1 MRIQTLPENLV
12 ARIAAGEVV
21 ERPVSIVKE
30 LVENSLD
37 ARSRRIV
44 VEVESGGKKAIRV
57 TDDGHG
63 MEAADVQAAFQ
74 RHATSK
80 IRNLEDLMEISTMGF
95 RGEALPSIAAV
106 SRVRMRSATSP
117 SGIGSL
123 LLVEHGVIG
132 KISEVSA
139 SQGTGVEVTGLF
151 EKIPVR
157 KKFLRSVPTEL
168 AHITNLLH
176 RFALV
181 RPETSF
187 RLVSDGKPILEAP
200 GVPRFRDR
208 VRQVFGDRFLDV
220 MIPLKVEDG
229 ELRLHGFVSRPD
241 SHHSSRTR
249 QSFFVNHRLIRDRT
263 LSHAIQE
270 AYERILPARRFPA
283 VLIFLDMPPAEVDVN
298 IHPAKTEVRF
308 RDPSRCH
315 DMLFNGIR
323 DLLAAIK
330 PFAPLLG
337 SSGRPEPDS
346 FTKIPDR
353 LREATDGFFQSRESI
368 LPETAG
374 APGPGRLE
382 REPTGSPVQAELEA
396 PPIRSLAQYR
406 DSFIIGC
413 DAEGLLV
420 VDQHAAHERI
430 LYERCVAGF
439 PDSET
444 KRQQLL
450 FPKTLEL
457 TATQMV
463 AFESAAEEIS
473 SLGYRLEPF
482 GNRGILIREIPAVA
496 DVESISTLLADL
508 LTEVGRHF
516 GKMQVGT
523 LREKLAVTTACHA
536 AVKIHQPLGRERMN
550 YLLRELFQTSSPM
563 TCPHGRP
570 AVLRISHEELL
581 VRFRRR

>member
-80 IRNLEDLMEISTMGF
+80 IRDLEDLMEISTMGF

-315 DMLFNGIR
+315 DLLFNGIR

-346 FTKIPDR
+346 FTKVPDR
-353 LREATDGFFQSRESI
+353 LREATEGFFQIRESL

-374 APGPGRLE
+374 APGPGR
-382 REPTGSPVQAELEA
+382 
-396 PPIRSLAQYR
+396 
-406 DSFIIGC
+406 
-413 DAEGLLV
+413 
-420 VDQHAAHERI
+420 
-430 LYERCVAGF
+430 
-439 PDSET
+439 
-444 KRQQLL
+444 
-450 FPKTLEL
+450 
-457 TATQMV
+457 
-463 AFESAAEEIS
+463 
-473 SLGYRLEPF
+473 
-482 GNRGILIREIPAVA
+482 
-496 DVESISTLLADL
+496 
-508 LTEVGRHF
+508 
-516 GKMQVGT
+516 
-523 LREKLAVTTACHA
+523 
-536 AVKIHQPLGRERMN
+536 
-550 YLLRELFQTSSPM
+550 
-563 TCPHGRP
+563 
-570 AVLRISHEELL
+570 
-581 VRFRRR
+581 